1 MEMRLKGGRHVL
13 KRENGKYHK
22 TNYSFL
28 HVAEDETQ
36 GGSLGLALTTSV
48 VANTLAAPE
57 LPWKLGEGKGG
68 ESPAASKLFM
78 LEIKG

>member
-1 MEMRLKGGRHVL
+1 M
-13 KRENGKYHK
+13 
-22 TNYSFL
+22 
-28 HVAEDETQ
+28 
-36 GGSLGLALTTSV
+36 ALTTSI

-57 LPWKLGEGKGG
+57 LARKLGEGKGG